1 MEYAGSNLRPAEA
14 RCLTPALT
22 PDRIQ
27 ELVKCGLEPSMVDE
41 KREQA
46 LLEAIAL
53 LLRARREV
61 EDDNAFNALQ
71 GVLKHLEE
79 ELFSR

>member
-1 MEYAGSNLRPAEA
+1 
-14 RCLTPALT
+14 
-22 PDRIQ
+22 
-27 ELVKCGLEPSMVDE
+27 MVDE